1 MTYRYGIELASAMA
15 NPRRSSLKWSS
26 TMSRFISSVKR
37 SFAVFGLLLVAGA
50 ASANP
55 IDFDQWY
62 TFGFQNVGDPLI
74 SGSGF
79 VLGDRSVAAPDPAW
93 TFTCPASHCKIR
105 VTDGFLAVDQFE
117 LFDFGVSLGLTS
129 VPSGDSSHSCG
140 TDELGCLA
148 DDQMS
153 HGFFTVGAG
162 DHSITGL
169 HQAGIPGAGFLI
181 VKVPEPATVLL
192 IALGLLMLG
201 MSRRRA

>member
-1 MTYRYGIELASAMA
+1 MNRL
-15 NPRRSSLKWSS
+15 
-26 TMSRFISSVKR
+26 ISSAKR
-37 SFAVFGLLLVAGA
+37 SFAVLGLMLVAGA
-50 ASANP
+50 ASASP
-55 IDFDQWY
+55 IGFDQWY
-62 TFGFQNVGDPLI
+62 TFGFFNVGDPLI
-74 SGSGF
+74 SGTGF

-105 VTDGFLAVDQFE
+105 ITDGFLAVDQFE

-129 VPSGDSSHSCG
+129 VPSGDFGHTCG

-148 DDQMS
+148 DAQMS

-162 DHSITGL
+162 DHSLTGF
-169 HQAGIPGAGFLI
+169 HRAGIEGAGFLI

-201 MSRRRA
+201 LSRRRA